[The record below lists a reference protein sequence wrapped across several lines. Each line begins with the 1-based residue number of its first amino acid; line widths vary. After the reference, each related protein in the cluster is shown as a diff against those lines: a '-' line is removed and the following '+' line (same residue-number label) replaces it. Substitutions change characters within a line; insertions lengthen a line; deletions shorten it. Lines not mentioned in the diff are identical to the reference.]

1 MLRNITTRYLAQV
14 ELTLA
19 AVKTQIKRLSNVPT
33 GSMNIVCFDPS
44 SNRNWL
50 STHSLVL
57 LENWKETSFYF
68 LPLQMIF
75 FKWRMF
81 SFLSLYLNYFSF
93 IPVCTS
99 FELKLFD
106 RFSEEISV
114 EHASKFTTQNQY
126 LISGLLW
133 LTFLH
138 VHSVIAYVHHCF
150 MVRGSPRSAS

>member
-1 MLRNITTRYLAQV
+1 
-14 ELTLA
+14 
-19 AVKTQIKRLSNVPT
+19 
-33 GSMNIVCFDPS
+33 
-44 SNRNWL
+44 
-50 STHSLVL
+50 
-57 LENWKETSFYF
+57 
-68 LPLQMIF
+68 
-75 FKWRMF
+75 MF

-138 VHSVIAYVHHCF
+138 VHSDSLCSPLFHGPGVPPVGIIKSYFIVSNLFSLSLPSQSFYQFGGSVKPHCVSF
-150 MVRGSPRSAS
+150 LLSSLTDFYL